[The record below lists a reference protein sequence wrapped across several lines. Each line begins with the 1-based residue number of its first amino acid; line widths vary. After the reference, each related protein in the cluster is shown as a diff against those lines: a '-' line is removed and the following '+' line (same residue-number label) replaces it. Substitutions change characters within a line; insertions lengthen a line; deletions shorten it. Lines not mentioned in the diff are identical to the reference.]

1 VNHFISNNKG
11 IVLDENL
18 QEYELVNVDPTFVIY
33 HQFLNQLHLPNQKW
47 TYSKLEVGRI
57 LIEFPDKMEILD
69 IILFKSLDLKT
80 CVTPIQLYTYA
91 LLQTYFGNKAVFEG
105 IGIIRD
111 RKNHFIFLNQ
121 AIDSSFTEQTNFETR
136 NFHLMLL
143 KHLRKDELVNAY
155 ESFFVLLDQKFEEKL
170 MNALTIYQTET
181 GHVIA
186 KQDWIQKF
194 LDHERLTAFKHYAKH
209 HLTAL

>member
-18 QEYELVNVDPTFVIY
+18 LEYELVAVDPTLVIY
-33 HQFLNQLHLPNQKW
+33 HQFLNQLHLPYQKW
-47 TYSKLEVGRI
+47 TYSKQEVGRI

-69 IILFKSLDLKT
+69 AILFKSLDLKT
-80 CVTPIQLYTYA
+80 CVTPIQLYTYS
-91 LLQTYFGNKAVFEG
+91 LLQAYFGTKEIFDG

-121 AIDSSFTEQTNFETR
+121 SIAFDFKETKQFEATNF
-136 NFHLMLL
+136 NLILM
-143 KHLRKDELVNAY
+143 KHLRKDDLLNAY

-170 MNALTIYQTET
+170 MNALTMYQTET

-186 KQDWIQKF
+186 KQEWIQKF
-194 LDHERLTAFKHYAKH
+194 MDYERLIALKHATKRQ
-209 HLTAL
+209 LMSL

>member
-18 QEYELVNVDPTFVIY
+18 LEYELVKVDPTLVIY

-47 TYSKLEVGRI
+47 TYSKQDPGAI
-57 LIEFPDKMEILD
+57 LVEFPDQMEILD
-69 IILFKSLDLKT
+69 AILFKSLDLKT
-80 CVTPIQLYTYA
+80 CVTPIQLYTYS
-91 LLQTYFGNKAVFEG
+91 LLQSYFGNKEVFDG

-121 AIDSSFTEQTNFETR
+121 AINSSFTEQTNFETD
-136 NFHLMLL
+136 NFHLILL
-143 KHLRKDELVNAY
+143 KHLRKDELLNAY
-155 ESFFVLLDQKFEEKL
+155 ESFFVLLDQKFEDKL
-170 MNALTIYQTET
+170 MNALTMYQTET

-194 LDHERLTAFKHYAKH
+194 MDYKRLD
-209 HLTAL
+209 ALRTSTKRQLMSL

>member
-1 VNHFISNNKG
+1 MNHFISNNKG

-18 QEYELVNVDPTFVIY
+18 LEYELVKVDPTLVIY

-47 TYSKLEVGRI
+47 TYSKQDPGAI
-57 LIEFPDKMEILD
+57 LVEFPDQMEILD
-69 IILFKSLDLKT
+69 AILFKSLDLKT
-80 CVTPIQLYTYA
+80 CVTPIQLYTYS
-91 LLQTYFGNKAVFEG
+91 LLQSYFGNKEVFDG

-121 AIDSSFTEQTNFETR
+121 AINSSFTEQTNFETD
-136 NFHLMLL
+136 NFHLILL
-143 KHLRKDELVNAY
+143 KHLRKDELLNAY
-155 ESFFVLLDQKFEEKL
+155 ESFFVLLDQKFEDKL
-170 MNALTIYQTET
+170 MNALTMYQTET

-194 LDHERLTAFKHYAKH
+194 MDYKRLD
-209 HLTAL
+209 ALRTSTKRQLMSL

>member
-1 VNHFISNNKG
+1 MNHFISNNKG

-18 QEYELVNVDPTFVIY
+18 QEFELVAVDPTLVIY
-33 HQFLNQLHLPNQKW
+33 YQFLNQLHLPNLKW
-47 TYSKLEVGRI
+47 TYSKQDQGAI
-57 LIEFPDKMEILD
+57 LVEFPDKMEILD
-69 IILFKSLDLKT
+69 VILFKSLDLKT

-121 AIDSSFTEQTNFETR
+121 SIDSSFTEQTNFETT

-170 MNALTIYQTET
+170 MNALTMYQTET
-181 GHVIA
+181 GHAIA
-186 KQDWIQKF
+186 KQTWIQKF
-194 LDHERLTAFKHYAKH
+194 LDYERLTAFKHYAKH
-209 HLTAL
+209 HLTVL